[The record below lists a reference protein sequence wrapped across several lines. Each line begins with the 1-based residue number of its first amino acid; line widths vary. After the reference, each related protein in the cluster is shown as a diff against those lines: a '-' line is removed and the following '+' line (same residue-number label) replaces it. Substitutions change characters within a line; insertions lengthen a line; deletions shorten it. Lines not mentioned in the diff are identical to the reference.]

1 MDPVPP
7 QSKDFERLQRL
18 LALKRHES
26 PPPGF
31 HERFPDLVRS
41 RIARAEAEPASW
53 WRRWLEQLSFNP
65 AMATAYAAV
74 ATLLVFGG
82 FWLSKS
88 AATGN
93 PQLANGQTLPVDTN
107 QAGVLIASNA
117 PPPGLFRTPS
127 LPVQPA
133 EFKR

>member
-41 RIARAEAEPASW
+41 RIARAEAEHWGKLIRA
-53 WRRWLEQLSFNP
+53 
-65 AMATAYAAV
+65 
-74 ATLLVFGG
+74 
-82 FWLSKS
+82 
-88 AATGN
+88 
-93 PQLANGQTLPVDTN
+93 
-107 QAGVLIASNA
+107 AGV
-117 PPPGLFRTPS
+117 T
-127 LPVQPA
+127 A
-133 EFKR
+133 E